1 MTDSDFCVVI
11 SHSLIAADR
20 KADKINAHA
29 GKAGGESLCVK
40 VFADISHHRIGVKVV
55 KEGILRGV
63 NHFFSQKYHFS
74 GNISEIK

>member
-1 MTDSDFCVVI
+1 MADTDLSIIV

-29 GKAGGESLCVK
+29 GNAGGKSLCVK

-63 NHFFSQKYHFS
+63 NHFFLTKILFFR
-74 GNISEIK
+74 